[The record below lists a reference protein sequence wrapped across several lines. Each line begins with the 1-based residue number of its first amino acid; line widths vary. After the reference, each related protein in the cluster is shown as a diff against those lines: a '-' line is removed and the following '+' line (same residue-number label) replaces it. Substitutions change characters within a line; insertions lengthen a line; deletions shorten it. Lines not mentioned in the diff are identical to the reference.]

1 MTKYVYEVEIK
12 MFHGDSQSGKREYG
26 WIVMSAEK
34 ARLREDD
41 RKRCIECR
49 ARVRV
54 HKAGPNGVPAA
65 HAEHMQEFSGC
76 SLSYT
81 FDGTKRPNPDAID

>member
-1 MTKYVYEVEIK
+1 MAIYVYEVEIK
-12 MFHGDSQSGKREYG
+12 AFYNDPQSGERKRG
-26 WIVMSAEK
+26 WVRLSAEK

-41 RKRCIECR
+41 WKRCVECH
-49 ARVRV
+49 ARVKV
-54 HKAGPNGVPAA
+54 MKAGPDGVPAA
-65 HAEHMQEFSGC
+65 HPEHMQEFPGC